1 MKQFLTVLSFELTNY
16 FKKKSFVITTLILAV
31 IMIIGL
37 SIPSFIDIPFL
48 SSDKG
53 ANIEDSNSVTDE
65 TSDSSPLEQFAILD
79 KNNVIKDKDILK
91 NVFHNSEWTMAKD
104 SSELQSLVKEDKVTA
119 AFEVKNSTEYEY
131 FIKNSTIHDSNTM
144 IFTEFLSKLYQ
155 QEAITEAGLNYEEIH
170 NIYNTP
176 ITSDISVLGKDNAN
190 NYFYAYALIFILYMM
205 IIMYGQLI
213 AMSVTGEKSNRA
225 VEILVTSTNSNS
237 LIFGKVI
244 AGALAG
250 IAQVTVLV
258 GSGVLGYKFNAAAW
272 NGLLDNIF
280 KIPSNLLIV
289 FALFGTFGYLLYALM
304 FGALGALVSKTE
316 DIGSS
321 LTPVMLI
328 FIAVFMISMFGL
340 NAGDS
345 MLIKVA
351 SFIPVSS
358 PMTMLVRVAMGSVST
373 LEIII
378 SFAIL
383 LITTIL
389 TGFIAAKIYRL
400 GTLMYGNPIKLKNA
414 IKLIR
419 KNK

>member
-53 ANIEDSNSVTDE
+53 TNIEDSNSVTDE

-155 QEAITEAGLNYEEIH
+155 QEAITEAGLNYEEI
-170 NIYNTP
+170 NSIYNTP